1 MVGNVKPGAK
11 ATVTVFRRGAT
22 KDLSV
27 TIAEV
32 EADKPMRKASAPQA
46 KPPVVG
52 PAQVLGLAVSEV
64 TEAQKKELKIS
75 GGVKIDAV
83 EGAASRAGLREGDVI
98 VSIGNTEIADVKA
111 FEAALAKLDKTKRL
125 TLLVRRGELAQFVII
140 KPVS

>member
-1 MVGNVKPGAK
+1 M
-11 ATVTVFRRGAT
+11 TVFRRGAT

-83 EGAASRAGLREGDVI
+83 EGAAARAGLREGDVI
-98 VSIGNTEIADVKA
+98 VSIANTEIADVKA